1 MGSGNDDK
9 SLPPLAERR
18 PKQRKRVLLTG
29 IVAYGEGAFS
39 FDCTIRNLS
48 ETGARI
54 AVGTNTQFPADFY
67 LINVRDRIA
76 YDARTAWTKGAEIG
90 VIFEKAL
97 PLSKITDPKLAF
109 LNRLWMAKATR

>member
-1 MGSGNDDK
+1 MGSGSDDK

-29 IVAYGEGAFS
+29 IVAYGDGAYS

-48 ETGARI
+48 ETGARVM
-54 AVGTNTQFPADFY
+54 VGTNTQLPQGFY
-67 LINVRDRIA
+67 LINVRDRVA
-76 YDARTAWTKGAEIG
+76 YDARPVWIRGAEVG

-97 PLSKITDPKLAF
+97 PLSGITDPGLAF
-109 LNRLWMAKATR
+109 LKQLWMAKASR

>member
-1 MGSGNDDK
+1 MGSSSDDK

-18 PKQRKRVLLTG
+18 PKPRKRVLLTG

-54 AVGTNTQFPADFY
+54 ALGTSMQLPVEFY

-76 YDARTAWTKGAEIG
+76 YDARAAWNKGGEVG

-97 PLSKITDPKLAF
+97 PLADIADPKLAF
-109 LNRLWMAKATR
+109 LKRLWMAKAAR